1 MEEGAG
7 MKVRITVLTENDK
20 PLPPVEERPT
30 EEQVVK
36 AWQVIFDMM
45 MILMGKPDERA
56 TVESAEFI
64 EEVQE

>member
-1 MEEGAG
+1 

-20 PLPPVEERPT
+20 PLPPVEKRPT
-30 EEQVVK
+30 EEQIVK

-45 MILMGKPDERA
+45 TLMGESKDRA
-56 TVESAEFI
+56 TVERAELI

>member
-1 MEEGAG
+1 

-20 PLPPVEERPT
+20 PLPPVGKRPT

-45 MILMGKPDERA
+45 TLMGESNESA

-64 EEVQE
+64 EEVQK